1 MAPLFADCTRMS
13 ANGLCTFD
21 FHNNLGVLSHIHVG
35 HTVKLLTIGR
45 PRRNSI

>member
-1 MAPLFADCTRMS
+1 MEPLFADCTRMP

-35 HTVKLLTIGR
+35 HTVKLLSIGR